1 MKNLKIILLPLLM
14 FVLITITLLSCQ
26 KEIASVTEAN
36 TNHLNVY
43 LTDAPVSFDNVLI
56 DIRMVEVKV
65 EKDSCAGIVHHSDSS
80 DDHGGNGGS
89 DDHGNGNDDH
99 GNDSGSDDHGND
111 SSDDCTIWDT
121 LQVTAGVYDLLQFR
135 NGVDALL
142 ASGAIPHGEI
152 KAIRLTLGINNKV
165 VLDSVSYPLGLPGS
179 NKVTVKIEDVEIS
192 SANNFQLHL
201 DFDLSNSIVQLSG
214 NRFELRPFI
223 KPFNENKSGRV
234 EGSVFPKDAK
244 AIVSL
249 TGNLDTLMAIPEND
263 GKFKIRGIRST
274 QFELHFKATAGG
286 YRDTTISNISINPGQ
301 EIKLNAVTL
310 HR

>member
-1 MKNLKIILLPLLM
+1 MKNSKIILVPLLM
-14 FVLITITLLSCQ
+14 FVLITIMLLSCQ
-26 KEIASVTEAN
+26 KEIASVANTN

-43 LTDAPVSFDNVLI
+43 LTDAPINFDNVFI
-56 DIRMVEVKV
+56 DIRLVEVKV
-65 EKDSCAGIVHHSDSS
+65 EKDSCAGIAHQSDST
-80 DDHGGNGGS
+80 DDHGSN
-89 DDHGNGNDDH
+89 
-99 GNDSGSDDHGND
+99 SGSDDHGND
-111 SSDDCTIWDT
+111 DHGNNSASDDHGNHSSDDCEVWDT

-142 ASGAIPHGEI
+142 ASGAIPRGEI
-152 KAIRLTLGINNKV
+152 KAIRLTLGTNNAV
-165 VLDSVSYPLGLPGS
+165 VVDSVSYPLGLPGS
-179 NKVTVKIEDVEIS
+179 NKVTVKIEEVEIRS
-192 SANNFQLHL
+192 SNNFQLHL

-249 TGNLDTLMAIPEND
+249 TGNLDTLMAIPEKD

-274 QFELHFKATAGG
+274 QFDLHFKATAGG
-286 YRDTTISNISINPGQ
+286 YRDTTISNITINPGQ

-310 HR
+310 RR

>member
-1 MKNLKIILLPLLM
+1 
-14 FVLITITLLSCQ
+14 
-26 KEIASVTEAN
+26 
-36 TNHLNVY
+36 
-43 LTDAPVSFDNVLI
+43 
-56 DIRMVEVKV
+56 MVEVKV
-65 EKDSCAGIVHHSDSS
+65 EKDSCAGIAHHSDST
-80 DDHGGNGGS
+80 DDYGN
-89 DDHGNGNDDH
+89 N
-99 GNDSGSDDHGND
+99 SGSDDHGND
-111 SSDDCTIWDT
+111 SSDDCEVWDT

-142 ASGAIPHGEI
+142 ASGAIPRGEI
-152 KAIRLTLGINNKV
+152 KAIRLTLGNNNAV
-165 VLDSVSYPLGLPGS
+165 VVDSVSYPLGLPGS
-179 NKVTVKIEDVEIS
+179 NKVTVKIEDVETS
-192 SANNFQLHL
+192 SSNNFQLHL

-234 EGSVFPKDAK
+234 EGIVFPKDAK
-244 AIVSL
+244 AIVLL
-249 TGNLDTLMAIPEND
+249 TGNLDTLMAIPEKD

-286 YRDTTISNISINPGQ
+286 YRDTTISNITINPGE